1 MLPHPD
7 SVIAL
12 GILRHQE
19 LQAENL
25 RVRRAMAAVPSRP
38 AQPWVL
44 RRMRTRA
51 GSVLI
56 QMGTFLQVETLEQS
70 AALEAF
76 HAGVS

>member
-1 MLPHPD
+1 MLSHPD

-38 AQPWVL
+38 GQPGVL
-44 RRMRTRA
+44 SRTRA
-51 GSVLI
+51 WVSSILI
-56 QMGTFLQVETLEQS
+56 RVGISLQAETREPGAPLT
-70 AALEAF
+70 AF
-76 HAGVS
+76 HADAS

>member
-25 RVRRAMAAVPSRP
+25 RERRVRAAVSSRP
-38 AQPWVL
+38 SQPGVL
-44 RRMRTRA
+44 NRMRTRA
-51 GSVLI
+51 GSILVRVGI
-56 QMGTFLQVETLEQS
+56 SLQVETREP
-70 AALEAF
+70 AAPLDAF
-76 HAGVS
+76 HAGIS

>member
-1 MLPHPD
+1 MLSHPD

-25 RVRRAMAAVPSRP
+25 QVRRAMAAVPSRP
-38 AQPWVL
+38 AQPGVL
-44 RRMRTRA
+44 SRMRTWV
-51 GSVLI
+51 GSILI
-56 QMGTFLQVETLEQS
+56 RMGTSLQVETREPGAPLK
-70 AALEAF
+70 AF